1 MYRDGTIRRYLD
13 DAAAGIPAPGG
24 GSVSAFAAA
33 LATTM
38 GSMAA
43 NFTIGKKKYAAVEPQ
58 VKELVARLDALRER
72 LLVLTDE
79 DVAAYSVVS
88 AAYGMP
94 KDTPEQKSARS
105 AKIQEA
111 LVVAMAAPLAT
122 MRTCAEVM
130 RALEAL
136 VDIANPNLISD
147 VGVSAILAEAA
158 IRGAKLNVDIN
169 LASLKDAEL
178 ISRTTA
184 EATGLVVGARR
195 VLDEVSK
202 KVGKAIGGR

>member
-1 MYRDGTIRRYLD
+1 MYRDGSITKYLE

-24 GSVSAFAAA
+24 GSVSAFAGA

-43 NFTIGKKKYAAVEPQ
+43 NFTVGKKKFREVEPR
-58 VKELVARLDALRER
+58 VKEALGELAALRAK
-72 LLVLTDE
+72 LLELTDE
-79 DVAAYSVVS
+79 DVEAYGVVS

-94 KDTPEQKSARS
+94 KGTPEERTARS

-111 LVVAMAAPLAT
+111 LVVAMDVPL
-122 MRTCAEVM
+122 RTV
-130 RALEAL
+130 RACRDVITELAAL

-158 IRGAKLNVDIN
+158 LRGARLNVEIN
-169 LASLKDAEL
+169 LAFLKDEELVKKTAAEVEN
-178 ISRTTA
+178 IAEEAARTAREVVTKV
-184 EATGLVVGARR
+184 EAKIK
-195 VLDEVSK
+195 S
-202 KVGKAIGGR
+202 